1 MKAIFN
7 AFLVNNKKCLAFKK
21 YRLQIKVNKKW
32 LPSKTHWLCICLF
45 EMIA

>member
-21 YRLQIKVNKKW
+21 YRLQIKVNKNGSLLRRIGFVSVYLK
-32 LPSKTHWLCICLF
+32 
-45 EMIA
+45 